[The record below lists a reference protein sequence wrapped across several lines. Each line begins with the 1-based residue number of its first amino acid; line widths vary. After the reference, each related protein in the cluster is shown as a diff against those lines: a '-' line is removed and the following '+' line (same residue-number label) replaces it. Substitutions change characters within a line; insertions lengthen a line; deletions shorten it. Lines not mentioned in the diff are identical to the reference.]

1 MVLQNWRDSYSS
13 PYTDVR
19 LNGAGTGVSP
29 PYMTCA
35 PVKWLYAAY
44 RRWRAHDREKI
55 RTRPGIEV
63 SLDTRVKA
71 LREAGGPTAE
81 ALGTR
86 FLVFLPLFLFQCYI
100 LLMFFDI
107 TTFSL
112 SSFLLFVVTFHSL
125 SFLRHISS
133 SLFSFLLCPSTA
145 PFSLFPLFSYF
156 PFLPFTILQAY
167 VPVKRFVHGTVKA
180 ESQELWGLGSTIL

>member
-1 MVLQNWRDSYSS
+1 MLFILIGLSPNALLKHVLDAKMVLQNWRDSYSC

-71 LREAGGPTAE
+71 LREAGGPTAG
-81 ALGTR
+81 ALGTYA
-86 FLVFLPLFLFQCYI
+86 LP
-100 LLMFFDI
+100 
-107 TTFSL
+107 
-112 SSFLLFVVTFHSL
+112 
-125 SFLRHISS
+125 
-133 SLFSFLLCPSTA
+133 
-145 PFSLFPLFSYF
+145 
-156 PFLPFTILQAY
+156 
-167 VPVKRFVHGTVKA
+167 
-180 ESQELWGLGSTIL
+180 

>member
-1 MVLQNWRDSYSS
+1 MLRILAGLSPNALLKHVLEAKMVLKNWRDSYSS

-19 LNGAGTGVSP
+19 LNGAGTSVSP

-86 FLVFLPLFLFQCYI
+86 YFVFPP
-100 LLMFFDI
+100 FD
-107 TTFSL
+107 
-112 SSFLLFVVTFHSL
+112 VTSH
-125 SFLRHISS
+125 
-133 SLFSFLLCPSTA
+133 
-145 PFSLFPLFSYF
+145 
-156 PFLPFTILQAY
+156 
-167 VPVKRFVHGTVKA
+167 
-180 ESQELWGLGSTIL
+180 E

>member
-1 MVLQNWRDSYSS
+1 MVLQNWRDSYSC

-71 LREAGGPTAE
+71 LREAGGPIAE
-81 ALGTR
+81 ALGTYVVISLH
-86 FLVFLPLFLFQCYI
+86 FPLLHCNLLSMLFYI
-100 LLMFFDI
+100 M
-107 TTFSL
+107 TFSL
-112 SSFLLFVVTFHSL
+112 PSFHIFCCWFPIPFFTIPHLLFSIFQFCPPISLLFLISLL
-125 SFLRHISS
+125 SF
-133 SLFSFLLCPSTA
+133 PS
-145 PFSLFPLFSYF
+145 P
-156 PFLPFTILQAY
+156 ILQAY
-167 VPVKRFVHGTVKA
+167 VRVRRSVHGTGKV
-180 ESQELWGLGSTIL
+180 ESQVLWGPGSTTL

>member
-13 PYTDVR
+13 PYMDVR

-86 FLVFLPLFLFQCYI
+86 FLVFLHLPFI
-100 LLMFFDI
+100 TVLLAIDV
-107 TTFSL
+107 
-112 SSFLLFVVTFHSL
+112 LLH
-125 SFLRHISS
+125 HEISS
-133 SLFSFLLCPSTA
+133 SFFSPYL
-145 PFSLFPLFSYF
+145 
-156 PFLPFTILQAY
+156 
-167 VPVKRFVHGTVKA
+167 
-180 ESQELWGLGSTIL
+180 